1 MLPTAS
7 TPTDSFGP
15 FARLRSVVESR
26 VNPLAAP
33 WPSFVLFFSWSD
45 GQRRARVVSATALT
59 FTEAW
64 NVGMERVTQAVGA
77 TAEDVQW
84 LRVDWVESVESMTWE
99 ALRDCLEQTKRNY
112 FRRGLSLDSSFRHAF
127 LETELNA
134 NAMLYGG
141 PAHAHPV
148 VNTKNFE
155 RYAAIRHQLANV
167 DFADAREVYVFSTRG
182 AFTSLQSQEVH
193 LLHGTGLNSGR
204 RIIEHLQPA
213 DVRALVASGSR
224 YLAGQVQQ
232 GGRFHYGWHPCFD
245 RAIGTYNN
253 LRHASSVYAMLEA
266 WEVTRDND
274 LKTAIDA
281 ALHYLVN
288 ELIMRVELPSG
299 VRAAFLVDARAEIKL
314 GGNGVCLLALVK
326 YSQLTGSDEYLT
338 LLEQL
343 ATGILFMQDADTGKF
358 SHVLNYPDLSVKQA
372 FRIIYYDGEAAFG
385 LMRLYGLTGDAR
397 WIEAVEKAFG
407 HFIEA
412 KHWKAH
418 DHWLSYCVNELT
430 RHKPLE
436 AYYKFGIQNFVG
448 YLDFVIERIT
458 TFPTLLELMTA
469 AEQMISRLQQQ
480 PEMAHLLAGVDLDKF
495 FHALHARA
503 QRLLNGYFW
512 PELAM
517 YFANPGRITG
527 SFFIRHHAFRIRI
540 DDVEHYLSGFVA
552 YLNYLNKQQSESF
565 TPGRQWSASV
575 IQSVTKGT
583 WLTSPP
589 SGWTANGLCIYA
601 PAMQAGNVVVARV
614 SEADRGIPISV
625 IRQMRTR
632 PVGVI
637 TTDPEVQGQLNDLP
651 VLHVRDTGEAILAM
665 GAHARQQMSGAVLAV
680 TGSAGKT
687 TLVAMLSDALN
698 AYGQTAASAFNANLP
713 HGLSWNLASINWDTK
728 HIVLEVAV
736 GNMSKSALIA
746 RPDISIFTNIQPA
759 HLGKSSTITDIAQTK
774 SMIFRGMSTGSTVIL
789 NRDMLEWDTV
799 YRAAMERDLKIVTY
813 GTTAES
819 EFQLV
824 DHDASRQSATV
835 RIRGR
840 DITYPIGA
848 AGSHMALNSVA
859 VLTAVL
865 ALNYPLEPAL
875 ERIARFA
882 ALSGRGEELELTLD
896 GRHLTVVDHAY
907 NANPGSMQAALEHL
921 RDMKHAR
928 RRVAVLGEMAELGP
942 DAPTLHADLAAV
954 VERCAIDRVYVMGKL
969 YTDFWQRLPP
979 ARRGRHT
986 NSLDELKSALN
997 EELADEDVVLLKGS
1011 NSTGIHHVVAW
1022 MKACAQKQAV
1032 STASKPAGDIPFQA

>member
-1 MLPTAS
+1 MTS
-7 TPTDSFGP
+7 TPSEHAHPNPTGFAAL
-15 FARLRSVVESR
+15 FARLRSVVEPQ
-26 VNPLAAP
+26 VNPLAAS

-45 GQRRARVVSATALT
+45 GQRRADVVTATAAT
-59 FTEAW
+59 FAEAW
-64 NVGMERVTQAVGA
+64 DAGMEQVTQAAGA
-77 TAEDVQW
+77 AGLVVQW
-84 LRVDWVESVESMTWE
+84 LRVDWVTSVEGMTWE
-99 ALRDCLEQTKRNY
+99 ALRGRLEQTRRSY
-112 FRRGLSLDSSFRHAF
+112 FRCGLSLDSNFRHAF
-127 LETELNA
+127 LETELNG

-141 PAHAHPV
+141 PAQTHAV

-155 RYAAIRHQLANV
+155 RYAAIRHQLASVNFEDQQNV
-167 DFADAREVYVFSTRG
+167 NVFSTRG
-182 AFTSLQSQEVH
+182 AFASLQAPEVH
-193 LLHGTGLNSGR
+193 LLHGTGLNAGR
-204 RIIEHLQPA
+204 RIIEHLRPA

-224 YLAGQVQQ
+224 YLAGQVQP

-245 RAIGTYNN
+245 REIGTYNT
-253 LRHASSVYAMLEA
+253 LRHASSIYAMLEA
-266 WEVTRDND
+266 WEVTQDND

-288 ELIMRVELPSG
+288 ELIMPAELPSG
-299 VRAAFLVDARAEIKL
+299 ARAAFLVDRQGEVKL

-397 WIEAVEKAFG
+397 WLAAVEKAFG

-430 RHKPLE
+430 RHRPLE
-436 AYYKFGIQNFVG
+436 AYYKFGIQNFAT
-448 YLDFVIERIT
+448 YLDFVAERVT

-469 AEQMISRLQQQ
+469 AEQMISRMQQQ
-480 PEMAHLLAGVDLDKF
+480 PGLEHLLAEVDLDKF

-503 QRLLNGYFW
+503 QRLLDGHFW

-527 SFFIRHHAFRIRI
+527 SFFIRHHAFRVRI

-552 YLNYLNKQQSESF
+552 YLNYLESQ
-565 TPGRQWSASV
+565 RHSVSATLAREWNASL
-575 IQSVTKGT
+575 IEAATQGT
-583 WLTSPP
+583 WLKQPP
-589 SGWTANGLCIYA
+589 LEWTASGLCIYA
-601 PAMQAGNVVVARV
+601 PAMQPGNVVVARTGEV
-614 SEADRGIPISV
+614 SRGIPVPV
-625 IRQMRTR
+625 IRQMQPR
-632 PVGVI
+632 PAGVI
-637 TTDPEVQGQLNDLP
+637 SSHSDVQAQLADLP
-651 VLHVRDTGEAILAM
+651 VLHVADTATAILAM
-665 GAHARQQMSGAVLAV
+665 GAYARSQMSGTVLAV

-687 TLVAMLSDALN
+687 TLVAMLADALN
-698 AYGQTAASAFNANLP
+698 AYGPTAASAFNANLP
-713 HGLSWNLASINWDTK
+713 QGVSWNLASIKWDTP
-728 HIVLEVAV
+728 HVVLEVAV
-736 GNMSKSALIA
+736 GKMRQSAAIA
-746 RPDISIFTNIQPA
+746 RPDVGIFTNIQPA
-759 HLGKSSTITDIAQTK
+759 HLGKNSTITDIARTK
-774 SMIFRGMSTGSTVIL
+774 SMLFLGMSAGSVVVL

-799 YRAAMERDLKIVTY
+799 YQAAIERDLKIFTY

-824 DHDASRQSATV
+824 DHDASGQRVDA

-848 AGSHMALNSVA
+848 AGLHMALNSLA
-859 VLTAVL
+859 VLAAVS
-865 ALNYPLEPAL
+865 ALNYPFAPAL

-882 ALSGRGEELELTLD
+882 ALSGRGEEFELTLD
-896 GRHLTVVDHAY
+896 GRHVTIVDHAY

-921 RDMKHAR
+921 RDMKNAA

-942 DAPTLHADLAAV
+942 QASLLHTDLAAV
-954 VERCAIDRVYVMGKL
+954 VERCGIDRVYVMGKL
-969 YTDFWQRLPP
+969 YTDFWERLPA
-979 ARRGRHT
+979 ARHGRYT
-986 NSLDELKSALN
+986 NSLDELKLALQ
-997 EELADEDVVLLKGS
+997 EELVDKDVVLLKGS
-1011 NSTGIHHVVAW
+1011 NSTRLHEVVAW
-1022 MKACAQKQAV
+1022 LRAGAQK
-1032 STASKPAGDIPFQA
+1032 

>member
-1 MLPTAS
+1 MLPIPF
-7 TPTDSFGP
+7 TPTDLP
-15 FARLRSVVESR
+15 ALFARLRTVVEPQ
-26 VNPLAAP
+26 VNPLAAA

-45 GQRRARVVSATALT
+45 GQRRADVVSATAPT
-59 FTEAW
+59 FAEAW
-64 NVGMERVTQAVGA
+64 DIAMARATQATGA
-77 TAEDVQW
+77 TGEGVQW
-84 LRVDWVESVESMTWE
+84 LRVDWVEKVEVTTWK
-99 ALRDCLEQTKRNY
+99 ALRARLEQTKRNY
-112 FRRGLSLDSSFRHAF
+112 FRCGLSLDRSFGHAF

-141 PAHAHPV
+141 PATAHAV
-148 VNTKNFE
+148 VNTKNFQ

-182 AFTSLQSQEVH
+182 AFTSLQSPEVH
-193 LLHGTGLNSGR
+193 LLHGTGLNAGR

-232 GGRFHYGWHPCFD
+232 DGRFHYGWHPCFD
-245 RAIGTYNN
+245 RAIGTYNC

-266 WEVTRDND
+266 WEVTRDHD
-274 LKTAIDA
+274 LEIAIDA
-281 ALHYLVN
+281 ALRYLVN
-288 ELIMRVELPSG
+288 ELIMPVELPSG
-299 VRAAFLVDARAEIKL
+299 AQAAFLVDARAEIKL

-326 YSQLTGSDEYLT
+326 YSQLTGSGEYLT

-343 ATGILFMQDADTGKF
+343 ATGILFMQDADTGRF

-397 WIEAVEKAFG
+397 WLEAVKKAFA

-430 RHKPLE
+430 RHRPLE
-436 AYYKFGIQNFVG
+436 AYYKFGIQNFAS
-448 YLDFVIERIT
+448 YLDFVVDRIT

-469 AEQMISRLQQQ
+469 AEQMISRLQQE
-480 PEMAHLLAGVDLDKF
+480 PGMEHLLAEIDLDKF

-503 QRLLNGYFW
+503 QRLLNGHFW

-517 YFANPGRITG
+517 YFANPAKITG
-527 SFFIRHHAFRIRI
+527 SFFIRHHAFRVRI

-552 YLNYLNKQQSESF
+552 YLNYLNAQHGAVSS
-565 TPGRQWSASV
+565 TPGRKWSASV
-575 IQSVTKGT
+575 IQSVTQGT
-583 WLTSPP
+583 WLTPPP

-601 PAMQAGNVVVARV
+601 PAMRAGNVVVARV
-614 SEADRGIPISV
+614 GEGDRGIPVSV
-625 IRQMRTR
+625 IRQMHTR
-632 PVGVI
+632 PAGVI
-637 TTDPEVQGQLNDLP
+637 TTDPDAQAQLDDLP
-651 VLHVRDTGEAILAM
+651 VLHVADTGEAILAM
-665 GAHARQQMSGAVLAV
+665 GAYARQQMSGTVLAV

-713 HGLSWNLASINWDTK
+713 HGLSWNLASINWDTP
-728 HIVLEVAV
+728 HVVLEVAV
-736 GNMSKSALIA
+736 GNMRKSALIA
-746 RPDISIFTNIQPA
+746 RPNISIFTNIQPA
-759 HLGKSSTITDIAQTK
+759 HLGKSSTITDIARTK
-774 SMIFRGMSTGSTVIL
+774 SMIFLGMSAGSTVIL

-799 YRAAMERDLKIVTY
+799 YQAAMERDLKIFTY
-813 GTTAES
+813 GRTAES
-819 EFQLV
+819 DFQLV
-824 DHDASRQSATV
+824 DHDSARQSATV

-840 DITYPIGA
+840 DITFPIGA
-848 AGSHMALNSVA
+848 AGLHMALNSVA
-859 VLTAVL
+859 VLASVL

-942 DAPTLHADLAAV
+942 EALMLHADLAAV

-969 YTDFWQRLPP
+969 YTDFWKRLPA

-986 NSLDELKSALN
+986 NSLDELKLALH
-997 EELADEDVVLLKGS
+997 EELVDEDVVLLKGS
-1011 NSTGIHHVVAW
+1011 NSTGIHHIVAW
-1022 MKACAQKQAV
+1022 MKACAQSQAV
-1032 STASKPAGDIPFQA
+1032 LISAQPTGNTRC